1 MDFFVFRVWTQYIDV
16 EHLIYWRGQRVC
28 DALLD
33 IVGGWKCLHITGFFN
48 LLHLFGRTQV
58 LTVEHA
64 QVSIEIF
71 YEPPVKS
78 LELIFN

>member
-1 MDFFVFRVWTQYIDV
+1 VFRVWTQYIDV
-16 EHLIYWRGQRVC
+16 EHLIYWQGQRVC

-33 IVGGWKCLHITGFFN
+33 IEIDIVGGWKSLHIMGFFN

-64 QVSIEIF
+64 QVSIEIQ

-78 LELIFN
+78 PELIFN